1 MKQKMQILIPI
12 AATSPFFD
20 QEEFYFP
27 KPLVD
32 LGGKTMIEHSINALR
47 SEFGDA
53 KFVFLVRQE
62 DIDRFSIDTVI
73 KLRAGNEVVV
83 IPVSSETEGA
93 LCTCLLA
100 VDHLDLEAPILIAN
114 GDQVIT
120 SPIAGLFDEVKRKN
134 AVTGVVTFPSVHP
147 RWSYVRIGEDGCISQ
162 SAEKRVISEN
172 AISGLYYY
180 ESAQLF
186 IDAAMNSIRCEDR
199 HDGKYFISSTLNQI
213 IIEGKS
219 IANFSIAAKHYHSFY
234 TPEKYK
240 EYVEKFYGRATEK
253 QEVVLVVPGAGEG
266 SRFAKDGWLKPK
278 PFIDVGGKPMI
289 ERVLENVRPRNSK
302 VVALLR
308 SDHIEK
314 NVSIVDRIGRVAS
327 VQSVEK
333 LTEGTLCTVML
344 ARKHFSDSD
353 IIIVANSDQ
362 LIDFSVDDFVDDC
375 VNRNLDGS
383 ILVFKDPELN
393 PKWSFAKVNEHGLV
407 EEVAEKKAISE
418 YATVGVYL
426 FRRADALIKATVDM
440 IANNDR
446 INNEFY
452 TCPVYNYMIDE
463 GARIGIYEV
472 EKEAMHGLGTPE
484 DMREFFAL
492 KGMPNSK
499 DEPLQ

>member
-1 MKQKMQILIPI
+1 MQILIPI

-20 QEEFYFP
+20 QAEFYFP

-62 DIDRFSIDTVI
+62 DIDRFSIDTVLQ
-73 KLRAGNEVVV
+73 LRAGEDVTV
-83 IPVSSETEGA
+83 IPVSSETDGA

-100 VDHLDLEAPILIAN
+100 VDHLDLEEPILIAN

-120 SPIAGLFDEVKRKN
+120 SPIADLFEEVKSKG
-134 AVTGVVTFPSVHP
+134 AVAGVVTFPSVHP
-147 RWSYVRIGEDGCISQ
+147 RWSYVRLDDEGFVSQ

-172 AISGLYYY
+172 AIAGLYYY
-180 ESAQLF
+180 ETAQLF
-186 IDAAMNSIRCEDR
+186 IESAMSSIRCEDR

-213 IIEGKS
+213 IIGGGS
-219 IANFSIAAKHYHSFY
+219 VSNFSIPAKHYHSFY

-240 EYVEKFYGRATEK
+240 EYVEKFYGRSGEK

-266 SRFAKDGWLKPK
+266 SRFAKEGWLKPK
-278 PFIDVGGKPMI
+278 PFIDVDGKPMI

-302 VVALLR
+302 VVTLLR
-308 SDHIEK
+308 AEHIEK
-314 NVSIVDRIGRVAS
+314 NTSIVDRIGRIAS

-344 ARKHFSDSD
+344 ARKHFNDSD
-353 IIIVANSDQ
+353 MVIVANSDQ

-375 VNRNLDGS
+375 INRDLDGS
-383 ILVFKDPELN
+383 ILVFKDAELN
-393 PKWSFAKVNEHGLV
+393 PKWSFAKINNQGLV

-426 FRRADALIKATVDM
+426 FRRADALVKATIDM

-452 TCPVYNYMIDE
+452 TCPAYNYMIDE

-472 EKEAMHGLGTPE
+472 EREAMHGLGTPE
-484 DMREFFAL
+484 DMRAFFAL